1 MTLEF
6 MPLTTLLLNGHSS
19 FGIFYKFDLIGKFI
33 VNDSPL
39 KALFSQLNKHF
50 C

>member
-6 MPLTTLLLNGHSS
+6 MPLATLLDGHSS

-33 VNDSPL
+33 VNDSLL
-39 KALFSQLNKHF
+39 KALFSQLNKNF